1 MTTKTTS
8 TPALLLLVFGVLM
21 TLLVYQLKPTVTVV
35 TERAVYNQPPRSTS
49 SPDISL
55 PSVSVRTTE
64 EAPNTTPE
72 SEYLALDLKVAS
84 TLNELLLDYFTTPFG
99 VNMQDKWQDRLVN
112 GAPYLAE
119 LASYLKLDKLYGLT
133 LYTEESQFQTNL
145 FLEQRMQQ
153 TGKKV
158 SSSEN
163 SFIHLSLFSFID
175 KVGHHFWPMTLVV
188 SAESFSFTPK
198 ILLNNYDRDFVLK
211 IERQH
216 LAKKLAPLTTG
227 IERLLRYHLSESVSN
242 SAGLQ
247 TYLRTKNID
256 EVEREFLQEAPE
268 IAELFSIY
276 NLFIKREWHK
286 AALFLQSSEHLNR
299 ESYRFLYDI
308 LAINAPEALLTTV
321 NFEQYLTYTEW
332 WDRFFSYELC
342 IGPRQTYR
350 TDINQR
356 LSLALPCTS
365 QNSISLAPVIPNDD
379 SDELIELFWGQILNG
394 HQVTRKSIEAHL
406 LSVSPQQ
413 SYQYQSINSHTVMDF
428 LARKDRIKVLRN
440 AYLLQRIETNYQLWK
455 QTMGIADGD
464 SFYQFSALH
473 HWFGNSRPQLQQM
486 AYDDM
491 PRLIPQTSPAIQKQI
506 ARELVD
512 LIELGVITRENW
524 SLYQSLVSE
533 LSVNEQYLINQFTKA
548 AHWPLSK
555 PNFNAGDIDAQTR
568 QRLTEMAY
576 DLLFSNEAY
585 TVVDAAYDFDDFINT
600 IASRMRTFSS
610 RYPNAPVAN
619 DINLAFTDAGE
630 LSNHA
635 MRNLSRTWFKA
646 HPELTP

>member
-8 TPALLLLVFGVLM
+8 APALLLLVFGVFM
-21 TLLVYQLKPTVTVV
+21 TLLVYQLKPNVAVV
-35 TERAVYNQPPRSTS
+35 TERTVYNQPPRS
-49 SPDISL
+49 IYNHNVSL
-55 PSVSVRTTE
+55 PLISVTTAE
-64 EAPNTTPE
+64 EAPTTTPE
-72 SEYLALDLKVAS
+72 SEYLPLDLKVAS

-99 VNMQDKWQDRLVN
+99 VNMQDKWQDRLVS

-153 TGKKV
+153 PNAL
-158 SSSEN
+158 SSASN
-163 SFIHLSLFSFID
+163 SHIHLNLFSFID
-175 KVGHHFWPMTLVV
+175 KVGHQFWPMSLVV

-256 EVEREFLQEAPE
+256 EVEREFLQESPR
-268 IAELFSIY
+268 IGELFSIY
-276 NLFIKREWHK
+276 NLFIKRDWHK
-286 AALFLQSSEHLNR
+286 AAIFLQHSEHLNQ

-308 LAINAPEALLTTV
+308 LAINAPDVLLITV
-321 NFEQYLTYTEW
+321 NFEQYLAYTEW

-356 LSLALPCTS
+356 LSLALPCTT
-365 QNSISLAPVIPNDD
+365 QNSASLTPVIPNDD
-379 SDELIELFWGQILNG
+379 IDELIELFWGQILNG

-413 SYQYQSINSHTVMDF
+413 SYQYQSINSHSVMDF
-428 LARKDRIKVLRN
+428 LARKDRIKVIRN

-455 QTMGIADGD
+455 QTMGIADSD

-486 AYDDM
+486 ANHDM
-491 PRLIPQTSPAIQKQI
+491 PRLFPQTSPAIQQQI

-512 LIELGVITRENW
+512 LIELGVITRDNW

-533 LSVNEQYLINQFTKA
+533 LSVNEQFLINQFVKA
-548 AHWPLSK
+548 AHWPQ
-555 PNFNAGDIDAQTR
+555 PNLNFSDADIETQTR
-568 QRLTEMAY
+568 HRMTEMAF

-610 RYPNAPVAN
+610 RYPNAPVSN
-619 DINLAFTDAGE
+619 DINLAFTDAGQ

-646 HPELTP
+646 HPELSP